1 MELRQLRQVLVLAE
15 TLNFRRA
22 AERLHMAQPPLSTS
36 IRKLEEELGVQ
47 LFERLSTGLKLTP
60 AGEVVLRSARQTMF
74 YAEET
79 RRAAR
84 EGESGEQGLLRIG
97 FVGSATYSLMPQ
109 IIRAFRRQYPRV
121 DMVIEES
128 TTVGLLR
135 RLEDHTLDVALVR
148 FPVLVPT
155 RAELTLLLPDTM
167 VLAVSADSPLADR
180 ASVAV
185 AELGAEP
192 FIIYS
197 RQLVPTMHALTMQVF
212 NEAGIQPLIAQ
223 EAVQVQT
230 ILGLV
235 ESGLGVA
242 FVPAISARYVG
253 DGIRLVRIDPMPK
266 SFHVG
271 IALATLPDAVT
282 QVARNFLTLA
292 RTTVTEAGPVAAE

>member
-1 MELRQLRQVLVLAE
+1 MELRQLRQALVLAE

-47 LFERLSTGLKLTP
+47 LFERLPTGLRLTP
-60 AGEVVLRSARQTMF
+60 TGEVVLRSARKTMF

-121 DMVIEES
+121 DTIIEES
-128 TTVGLLR
+128 TTAGLLL
-135 RLEDHTLDVALVR
+135 RLEAHTLDVALVR
-148 FPVLVPT
+148 FPVLEPT
-155 RAELTLLLPDTM
+155 RAEFSLLRPDTM
-167 VLAVSADSPLADR
+167 VLAVSAESPLAGR
-180 ASVAV
+180 SSVTV
-185 AELGAEP
+185 PELGAQS
-192 FIIYS
+192 FIMYS

-212 NEAGIQPLIAQ
+212 NEAGIQPVIAQ

-235 ESGLGVA
+235 ECGLGVA
-242 FVPAISARYVG
+242 FVPAISARYCG
-253 DGIRLVRIDPMPK
+253 DGIRLLPVDPQPLP
-266 SFHVG
+266 FRGG
-271 IALATLPDAVT
+271 IALATLPDSVT
-282 QVARNFLTLA
+282 PVARNFLALA
-292 RTTVTEAGPVAAE
+292 RAIVAEDAPASSP